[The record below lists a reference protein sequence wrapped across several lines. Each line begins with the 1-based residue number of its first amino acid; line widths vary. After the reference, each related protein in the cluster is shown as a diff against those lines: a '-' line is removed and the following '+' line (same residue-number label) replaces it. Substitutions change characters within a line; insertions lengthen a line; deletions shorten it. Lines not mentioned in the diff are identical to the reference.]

1 MKEYAVRIG
10 HQVFGTGSSSGSPY
24 FCSPAEAQKEIR
36 DMEDADRAYD
46 IPNSPKRTIVYR
58 EVGKWQKWHNPNKS
72 SKSNESNDSRH

>member
-1 MKEYAVRIG
+1 MREYAVRIG

-58 EVGKWQKWHNPNKS
+58 EVGKWQKWTNQKETKRLRPPK
-72 SKSNESNDSRH
+72 

>member
-1 MKEYAVRIG
+1 MREYAVRIG

-46 IPNSPKRTIVYR
+46 IPNPRKKTIVYR
-58 EVGKWQKWHNPNKS
+58 EVGKWQKWTNQKETKRLRPPK
-72 SKSNESNDSRH
+72 